1 MYKKYLNKYVQK
13 RLQQLEFED
22 KKTDASEPQKKDNDF
37 ERIKKEN
44 LNQPN
49 PKNKEKIN
57 WRKVLWWSV
66 GGIVVVGI
74 FAGIAVS
81 FAGSGAKH
89 FNVTSVSNDNG
100 NGFILTDSNGDKRTV
115 KKGVVPTV
123 YWNTAKSIS
132 IVYGNN
138 FSGFFITAFIS
149 EDAGDVFINFGGIRI
164 NNATGEVQK
173 PSTTASGG
181 AGSSSSSGSASS
193 SLTNLNIIAT
203 DAAATTNGWTKDE
216 NLTNVMSDT
225 FKGIASN
232 ASVQAQSTNWLG
244 VILNILPLIVS
255 IIIIVLIFKSFKGM
269 QGGAAGG
276 ADSIFG
282 IGKSQAKI
290 AQSDVKFTDV
300 AGIEEEKGEL
310 IEIVDYLKR
319 PERYAAMGAR
329 VPKGVILYGPP
340 GTGKTLLAKAVA
352 GEAKVPFFQV
362 SGSAFE
368 DMLVGVGAKRVRDLF
383 QKAVKAAPSI
393 IFIDEIDSVGSKRGK
408 LETTSGSLADQTLN
422 QLLAEM
428 DGFSGRSG
436 VIVMA
441 ATNRLD
447 VLDEALLRPGR
458 FDRHIQVNLPDIKER
473 TAILQIH
480 SRNKNLSK
488 SVDLEDISRRTPGFS
503 GAQLEN
509 VLNEATLLAVRKNK
523 TSINTEDL
531 DEAIDRVIAG
541 PAKKTRV
548 ISPEEK
554 KQIAYHE
561 AGHALVGLHTKG
573 SDVVQK
579 ITIIPRGQAA
589 GYTLSVP
596 EIQELSI
603 QKKSD
608 LLGMI
613 AGALGGRA
621 SEEIIYGKD
630 AVSTGASNDLYKV
643 TNIVRSMVMQLGMSD
658 VGMTQYVPSEGSINP
673 YQQKLY
679 SETTALAIDKE
690 IDRIIKKQYEYA
702 CKIIRENRKELDLIV
717 ESLLTLETIVK
728 PQIDYIHKHKQLP
741 KEVLEKKAEQQKKKE
756 EEAKT
761 KKQEESKSSDNKK
774 ENSKEEQKT
783 TTSKSS
789 DNKKEN
795 SKDQEKLEST
805 SKTDSN
811 TKQQKQ
817 EEPKEQKETKETK
830 DKKSTSK

>member
-1 MYKKYLNKYVQK
+1 MYKKYLNRYVQK

-22 KKTDASEPQKKDNDF
+22 KKSDTNEQPKKDNDF
-37 ERIKKEN
+37 ERIRKEN

-49 PKNKEKIN
+49 PKNKEKVN
-57 WRKVLWWSV
+57 WRKVLWWSL
-66 GGIVVVGI
+66 GGIVIVGI

-89 FNVTSVSNDNG
+89 FNVTTVTAENG
-100 NGFILTDSNGDKRTV
+100 TGYSFANANDKRTIN
-115 KKGVVPTV
+115 KGTTPAV
-123 YWNTAKSIS
+123 YWNTSNSIS

-138 FSGFFITAFIS
+138 FSGFYVSALVYHSDGSKVTSPPANNSAEGVYIYI
-149 EDAGDVFINFGGIRI
+149 GDIRI
-164 NNATGEVQK
+164 DNATGTVEK
-173 PSTTASGG
+173 KMASTS
-181 AGSSSSSGSASS
+181 AGSTGLSSSTSKATNLVLANTTDVWQKDT
-193 SLTNLNIIAT
+193 SLTSA
-203 DAAATTNGWTKDE
+203 
-216 NLTNVMSDT
+216 MSDT

-232 ASVQAQSTNWLG
+232 ATVQAQSTNWLG
-244 VILNILPLIVS
+244 LIFNILPLIVS

-290 AQSDVKFTDV
+290 AQSEVKFTDV

-473 TAILQIH
+473 TAILKIH

-621 SEEIIYGKD
+621 SEEIVYGKD

-658 VGMTQYVPSEGSINP
+658 VGMTQFVPSEGSLNP

-679 SETTALAIDKE
+679 SETTALSIDKE
-690 IDRIIKKQYEYA
+690 IDKIIKKQYEYA
-702 CKIIRENRKELDLIV
+702 CKIIKENRKELDLIV

-728 PQIDYIHKHKQLP
+728 PQIDYIHKYKQLP
-741 KEVLEKKAEQQKKKE
+741 KEVLEKKAEQLKKKE
-756 EEAKT
+756 EEAKL
-761 KKQEESKSSDNKK
+761 KKQEDSKLTDDKK
-774 ENSKEEQKT
+774 ENAKAEQKT
-783 TTSKSS
+783 DTAKKTEFNQKTEKPEQ
-789 DNKKEN
+789 DKNKKPTG
-795 SKDQEKLEST
+795 K
-805 SKTDSN
+805 
-811 TKQQKQ
+811 
-817 EEPKEQKETKETK
+817 
-830 DKKSTSK
+830 

>member
-1 MYKKYLNKYVQK
+1 MYKKYLNRYVQK

-22 KKTDASEPQKKDNDF
+22 KKSDTNEQPKKDNDF
-37 ERIKKEN
+37 ERIRKEN

-49 PKNKEKIN
+49 PKNKEKVN
-57 WRKVLWWSV
+57 WRKVLWWSL
-66 GGIVVVGI
+66 GGIVIVGI

-89 FNVTSVSNDNG
+89 FNVKEVSSTDGNSFTLTSS
-100 NGFILTDSNGDKRTV
+100 SGDTRII
-115 KKGVVPTV
+115 KKGTIPTV
-123 YWNTAKSIS
+123 YLNSDSNIS

-138 FSGFFITAFIS
+138 FSGFYITATKLTVNDTNGPELYIQ
-149 EDAGDVFINFGGIRI
+149 FGNIRI
-164 NNATGEVQK
+164 NNATGIVEK
-173 PSTTASGG
+173 GTKT
-181 AGSSSSSGSASS
+181 SASTSTGS
-193 SLTNLNIIAT
+193 SLTNLKVVP
-203 DAAATTNGWTKDE
+203 AASKTTWSEDS
-216 NLTNVMSDT
+216 NLTSAMKDVFQGLAT
-225 FKGIASN
+225 N
-232 ASVQAQSTNWLG
+232 ATVQAQSTNWLG
-244 VILNILPLIVS
+244 LIFNILPLIVS

-290 AQSDVKFTDV
+290 AQSEVKFTDV

-473 TAILQIH
+473 TAILKIH

-621 SEEIIYGKD
+621 SEEIVYGKD

-658 VGMTQYVPSEGSINP
+658 VGMTQFVPSEGSLNP

-679 SETTALAIDKE
+679 SETTALSIDKE
-690 IDRIIKKQYEYA
+690 IDKIIKKQYEYA
-702 CKIIRENRKELDLIV
+702 CKIIKENRKELDLIV

-728 PQIDYIHKHKQLP
+728 PQIDYIHKYKQLP
-741 KEVLEKKAEQQKKKE
+741 KEVLEKKAEQLKKKE
-756 EEAKT
+756 EEAKL
-761 KKQEESKSSDNKK
+761 KKQEESKVTDDKK
-774 ENSKEEQKT
+774 ENAKAEQKADT
-783 TTSKSS
+783 VNKTEFNQKTEKSEQ
-789 DNKKEN
+789 DKNKKPTG
-795 SKDQEKLEST
+795 K
-805 SKTDSN
+805 
-811 TKQQKQ
+811 
-817 EEPKEQKETKETK
+817 
-830 DKKSTSK
+830 

>member
-1 MYKKYLNKYVQK
+1 MYKKYLNRYVQK

-22 KKTDASEPQKKDNDF
+22 KKSDTNEQPKKDNDF
-37 ERIKKEN
+37 ERIRKEN

-49 PKNKEKIN
+49 PKNKEKVN
-57 WRKVLWWSV
+57 WRKVLWWSL
-66 GGIVVVGI
+66 GGIVIVGI

-89 FNVTSVSNDNG
+89 FNVKEVSATDGNSFTLTSS
-100 NGFILTDSNGDKRTV
+100 SGDTRTI
-115 KKGVVPTV
+115 KKGTIPSV
-123 YWNTAKSIS
+123 YWNTSNSIS

-138 FSGFFITAFIS
+138 FSGFYITAFIKDS
-149 EDAGDVFINFGGIRI
+149 SADATYIEFGGIRVD
-164 NNATGEVQK
+164 NATGTVEK
-173 PSTTASGG
+173 KTASMT
-181 AGSSSSSGSASS
+181 GSSVRSSSTSKI
-193 SLTNLNIIAT
+193 TNLVT
-203 DAAATTNGWTKDE
+203 AATTETWTKDT
-216 NLTNVMSDT
+216 NLTNAMSDT

-232 ASVQAQSTNWLG
+232 ATVQAQSTNWLG
-244 VILNILPLIVS
+244 LIFNFLPLIVS

-290 AQSDVKFTDV
+290 AQSEVKFTDV

-473 TAILQIH
+473 TAILKIH

-621 SEEIIYGKD
+621 SEEIVYGKD

-658 VGMTQYVPSEGSINP
+658 VGMTQFVPSEGSLNP

-679 SETTALAIDKE
+679 SETTALSIDKE
-690 IDRIIKKQYEYA
+690 IDKIIKKQYEYA
-702 CKIIRENRKELDLIV
+702 CKIIKENRKELDLIV

-728 PQIDYIHKHKQLP
+728 PQIDYIHKYKQLP
-741 KEVLEKKAEQQKKKE
+741 KEVLEKKAEQLKKKE
-756 EEAKT
+756 EEAKL
-761 KKQEESKSSDNKK
+761 KKQEVSKVTDDKK
-774 ENSKEEQKT
+774 ENAKTEQKADAVNKT
-783 TTSKSS
+783 EFNQKTEKPEQ
-789 DNKKEN
+789 DKNKKTN
-795 SKDQEKLEST
+795 W
-805 SKTDSN
+805 
-811 TKQQKQ
+811 
-817 EEPKEQKETKETK
+817 
-830 DKKSTSK
+830 

>member
-1 MYKKYLNKYVQK
+1 MYKKYLNRYVQK

-22 KKTDASEPQKKDNDF
+22 KKSDTNEQPKKDNDF
-37 ERIKKEN
+37 ERIRKEN

-49 PKNKEKIN
+49 PKNKEKVN
-57 WRKVLWWSV
+57 WRKVLWWSL
-66 GGIVVVGI
+66 GGIVIVGI

-89 FNVTSVSNDNG
+89 FNVKEVSATDGNSFTLTSS
-100 NGFILTDSNGDKRTV
+100 SGDTRII
-115 KKGVVPTV
+115 KKGTIPTV
-123 YWNTAKSIS
+123 YLNSDSNIS

-138 FSGFFITAFIS
+138 FSGFYITATKLTVNDTNGPELYIQ
-149 EDAGDVFINFGGIRI
+149 FGNIRI
-164 NNATGEVQK
+164 NNATGIVEK
-173 PSTTASGG
+173 GTEMSTSTST
-181 AGSSSSSGSASS
+181 GSSS
-193 SLTNLNIIAT
+193 TNLKVVPAASKT
-203 DAAATTNGWTKDE
+203 TWSKDA
-216 NLTNVMSDT
+216 NLTNAMKDAFQGLAT
-225 FKGIASN
+225 N
-232 ASVQAQSTNWLG
+232 ATVPAQSTNWLG
-244 VILNILPLIVS
+244 LILNILPLIVS

-290 AQSDVKFTDV
+290 AQSEVKFTDV

-422 QLLAEM
+422 QLLTEM

-473 TAILQIH
+473 TAILKIH

-621 SEEIIYGKD
+621 SEEIVYGKD

-658 VGMTQYVPSEGSINP
+658 VGMTQFVPSEGSLNP

-679 SETTALAIDKE
+679 SETTALSIDKE
-690 IDRIIKKQYEYA
+690 IDKIIKKQYEYA
-702 CKIIRENRKELDLIV
+702 CKIIKENRKELDLIV

-728 PQIDYIHKHKQLP
+728 PQIDYIHKYKQLP
-741 KEVLEKKAEQQKKKE
+741 KEVLEKKAEQLKKKE
-756 EEAKT
+756 EEAKL
-761 KKQEESKSSDNKK
+761 KKQEESKVTDDKK
-774 ENSKEEQKT
+774 ENAKAEQKADT
-783 TTSKSS
+783 A
-789 DNKKEN
+789 KKTEFN
-795 SKDQEKLEST
+795 QKIEK
-805 SKTDSN
+805 
-811 TKQQKQ
+811 
-817 EEPKEQKETKETK
+817 PEQDK
-830 DKKSTSK
+830 DKKPTGK

>member
-1 MYKKYLNKYVQK
+1 MYKKYLNRYVQK

-22 KKTDASEPQKKDNDF
+22 KKSDTNEQPKKDNDF
-37 ERIKKEN
+37 ERIRKEN

-49 PKNKEKIN
+49 PKNKEKVN
-57 WRKVLWWSV
+57 WRKVLWWSL
-66 GGIVVVGI
+66 GGIVIVGI

-89 FNVTSVSNDNG
+89 FNVKEVSATDGNSFTLTSS
-100 NGFILTDSNGDKRTV
+100 SGDTRII
-115 KKGVVPTV
+115 KKGIIPTV
-123 YWNTAKSIS
+123 YLNSDSNIS

-138 FSGFFITAFIS
+138 FSGFYITATKLTVNDTNGPELYIQ
-149 EDAGDVFINFGGIRI
+149 FGNIRI
-164 NNATGEVQK
+164 NNATGIVEK
-173 PSTTASGG
+173 GTEMSTSTTTG
-181 AGSSSSSGSASS
+181 S
-193 SLTNLNIIAT
+193 SLTNLKVVSE
-203 DAAATTNGWTKDE
+203 ATTTKWNKDS
-216 NLTNVMSDT
+216 NLTNAMKDAFQGLAT
-225 FKGIASN
+225 N
-232 ASVQAQSTNWLG
+232 ATVPAQSTNWLG
-244 VILNILPLIVS
+244 LILNILPLIVS

-290 AQSDVKFTDV
+290 AQSEVKFTDV

-473 TAILQIH
+473 TAILKIH

-621 SEEIIYGKD
+621 SEEIVYGKD

-658 VGMTQYVPSEGSINP
+658 VGMTQFVPSEGSLNP

-679 SETTALAIDKE
+679 SETTALSIDKE
-690 IDRIIKKQYEYA
+690 IDKIIKKQYEYA
-702 CKIIRENRKELDLIV
+702 CKIIKENRKELDLIV

-728 PQIDYIHKHKQLP
+728 PQIDYIHKYKQLP
-741 KEVLEKKAEQQKKKE
+741 KEVLEKKAEQLKKKE
-756 EEAKT
+756 EEAKL
-761 KKQEESKSSDNKK
+761 KKQEVSKVTDDKK
-774 ENSKEEQKT
+774 ENAKAEQKADAVNKT
-783 TTSKSS
+783 EFNQKTEKPEQ
-789 DNKKEN
+789 DKNKKPTG
-795 SKDQEKLEST
+795 K
-805 SKTDSN
+805 
-811 TKQQKQ
+811 
-817 EEPKEQKETKETK
+817 
-830 DKKSTSK
+830 

>member
-1 MYKKYLNKYVQK
+1 MYKKYLNRYVQK

-22 KKTDASEPQKKDNDF
+22 KKSDTNEQPKKDNDF
-37 ERIKKEN
+37 ERIRKEN

-49 PKNKEKIN
+49 PKNKEKVN
-57 WRKVLWWSV
+57 WRKVLWWSL
-66 GGIVVVGI
+66 GGIVIVGI

-89 FNVTSVSNDNG
+89 FNVTTVTAQNG
-100 NGFILTDSNGDKRTV
+100 TGYSFENANDKRSIN
-115 KKGVVPTV
+115 KGTTPAV
-123 YWNTAKSIS
+123 YWNTSNSIS

-138 FSGFFITAFIS
+138 FSGFYVSALVYHSDGSKVTSSTANNSAEGVYIYI
-149 EDAGDVFINFGGIRI
+149 GDIRI
-164 NNATGEVQK
+164 DNATGTVEK
-173 PSTTASGG
+173 KMASKSSTGSAV
-181 AGSSSSSGSASS
+181 SSSSTSKVTNLVLANTTEVWQKDE
-193 SLTNLNIIAT
+193 SLTS
-203 DAAATTNGWTKDE
+203 
-216 NLTNVMSDT
+216 VMSDT

-232 ASVQAQSTNWLG
+232 ATVQAQSTNWLG
-244 VILNILPLIVS
+244 LIFNILPLIVS

-290 AQSDVKFTDV
+290 AQSEVKFTDV

-473 TAILQIH
+473 TAILKIH

-621 SEEIIYGKD
+621 SEEIVYGKD

-658 VGMTQYVPSEGSINP
+658 VGMTQFVPSEGSLNP

-679 SETTALAIDKE
+679 SETTALSIDKE
-690 IDRIIKKQYEYA
+690 IDKIIKKQYEYA
-702 CKIIRENRKELDLIV
+702 CKIIKENRKELDLIV

-728 PQIDYIHKHKQLP
+728 PQIDYIHKYKQLP
-741 KEVLEKKAEQQKKKE
+741 KEVLEKKAEQLKKKE
-756 EEAKT
+756 EEAKL
-761 KKQEESKSSDNKK
+761 KKQEESKVIDDKK
-774 ENSKEEQKT
+774 ENAKAEQKADT
-783 TTSKSS
+783 VKKTEFNQKTEKPEQ
-789 DNKKEN
+789 DKNKKLTG
-795 SKDQEKLEST
+795 K
-805 SKTDSN
+805 
-811 TKQQKQ
+811 
-817 EEPKEQKETKETK
+817 
-830 DKKSTSK
+830 

>member
-1 MYKKYLNKYVQK
+1 MYKKYLNRYVQK

-22 KKTDASEPQKKDNDF
+22 KKSDTNEQPKKDNDF
-37 ERIKKEN
+37 ERIRKEN

-49 PKNKEKIN
+49 PKNKEKVN
-57 WRKVLWWSV
+57 WRKVLWWSL
-66 GGIVVVGI
+66 GGIVIVGI

-89 FNVTSVSNDNG
+89 FNVKEVSATDGNSFTLTSSSGDTRTIKKGTIPSVYLNS
-100 NGFILTDSNGDKRTV
+100 DSN
-115 KKGVVPTV
+115 
-123 YWNTAKSIS
+123 IS

-138 FSGFFITAFIS
+138 FSGFYITATKLTVNGTNGPELYIQ
-149 EDAGDVFINFGGIRI
+149 FGNIRI
-164 NNATGEVQK
+164 NNATGIVEK
-173 PSTTASGG
+173 GTKM
-181 AGSSSSSGSASS
+181 SSSTSTGS
-193 SLTNLNIIAT
+193 SLTNLKVVP
-203 DAAATTNGWTKDE
+203 AASTTQWSEDN
-216 NLTNVMSDT
+216 NLTMAMKDVFQGLAT
-225 FKGIASN
+225 N
-232 ASVQAQSTNWLG
+232 ATVQAQSTNWLG
-244 VILNILPLIVS
+244 LIFNILPLIVS

-290 AQSDVKFTDV
+290 AQSEVKFTDV

-473 TAILQIH
+473 TAILKIH

-621 SEEIIYGKD
+621 SEEIVYGKD

-658 VGMTQYVPSEGSINP
+658 VGMTQFVPSEGSLNP

-679 SETTALAIDKE
+679 SETTALSIDKE
-690 IDRIIKKQYEYA
+690 IDKIIKKQYEYA
-702 CKIIRENRKELDLIV
+702 CKIIKENRKELDLIV

-728 PQIDYIHKHKQLP
+728 PQIDYIHKYKQLP
-741 KEVLEKKAEQQKKKE
+741 KEVLEKKAEQLKKKE
-756 EEAKT
+756 EEAKL
-761 KKQEESKSSDNKK
+761 KKQEESKVTDDKK
-774 ENSKEEQKT
+774 ENAKAEQKADT
-783 TTSKSS
+783 A
-789 DNKKEN
+789 KKTEFN
-795 SKDQEKLEST
+795 QKIEK
-805 SKTDSN
+805 
-811 TKQQKQ
+811 
-817 EEPKEQKETKETK
+817 PEQDK
-830 DKKSTSK
+830 DKKPTGK

>member
-1 MYKKYLNKYVQK
+1 MYKKYLNRYVQK

-22 KKTDASEPQKKDNDF
+22 EKSDTNEQPKKDNDF
-37 ERIKKEN
+37 ERIRKEN

-49 PKNKEKIN
+49 PKNKEKVN
-57 WRKVLWWSV
+57 WRKVLWWSL
-66 GGIVVVGI
+66 GGIVIVGI

-89 FNVTSVSNDNG
+89 FNVTTVTAENG
-100 NGFILTDSNGDKRTV
+100 TGYSFANANDKRTIN
-115 KKGVVPTV
+115 KGTTPAV
-123 YWNTAKSIS
+123 YWNTSNSIS

-138 FSGFFITAFIS
+138 FSGFYVSALVYHSDGSKVTSPPANNSAEGVYIYI
-149 EDAGDVFINFGGIRI
+149 GDIRI
-164 NNATGEVQK
+164 DNATGTVEK
-173 PSTTASGG
+173 KMASTSAGST
-181 AGSSSSSGSASS
+181 GSSSSTSKATNLVLADTTDVWQKDT
-193 SLTNLNIIAT
+193 SLTSA
-203 DAAATTNGWTKDE
+203 
-216 NLTNVMSDT
+216 MSDT

-232 ASVQAQSTNWLG
+232 ATVQAQSTNWLG
-244 VILNILPLIVS
+244 LIFNILPLIVS
-255 IIIIVLIFKSFKGM
+255 IIIIVLIFKSLKGM

-290 AQSDVKFTDV
+290 AQSEVKFTDV

-473 TAILQIH
+473 TAILKIH

-621 SEEIIYGKD
+621 SEEIVYGKD

-658 VGMTQYVPSEGSINP
+658 VGMTQFVPSEGSLNP

-679 SETTALAIDKE
+679 SETTALSIDKE
-690 IDRIIKKQYEYA
+690 IDKIIKKQYEYA
-702 CKIIRENRKELDLIV
+702 CKIIKENRKELDLIV

-728 PQIDYIHKHKQLP
+728 PQIDYIHKYKQLP
-741 KEVLEKKAEQQKKKE
+741 KEVLEKKAEQLKKKE
-756 EEAKT
+756 EEAKL
-761 KKQEESKSSDNKK
+761 KKQEESKITDDRKENAKTEQKADTVKKTEFNQKTEKPEQDKNKK
-774 ENSKEEQKT
+774 PTGK
-783 TTSKSS
+783 
-789 DNKKEN
+789 
-795 SKDQEKLEST
+795 
-805 SKTDSN
+805 
-811 TKQQKQ
+811 
-817 EEPKEQKETKETK
+817 
-830 DKKSTSK
+830 